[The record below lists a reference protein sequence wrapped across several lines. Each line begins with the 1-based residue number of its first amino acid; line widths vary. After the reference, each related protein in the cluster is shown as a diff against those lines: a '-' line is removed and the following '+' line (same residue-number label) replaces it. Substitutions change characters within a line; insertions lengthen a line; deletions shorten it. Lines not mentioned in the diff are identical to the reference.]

1 MKELIDEL
9 KYLNWKDKEMA
20 KLRKEMIGVVQTWTL
35 FGNRVISR
43 AADLGFRS
51 ILYGWKDKT

>member
-20 KLRKEMIGVVQTWTL
+20 KLRKEMLVQSKLEHCSVIGSYL
-35 FGNRVISR
+35 E
-43 AADLGFRS
+43 L
-51 ILYGWKDKT
+51 